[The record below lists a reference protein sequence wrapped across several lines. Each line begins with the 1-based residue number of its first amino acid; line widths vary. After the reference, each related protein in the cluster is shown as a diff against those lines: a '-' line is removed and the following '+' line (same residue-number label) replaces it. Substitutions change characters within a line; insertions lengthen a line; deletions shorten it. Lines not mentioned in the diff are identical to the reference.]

1 MEWYRVGTVSVS
13 NGSKTVNG
21 SGTLWVDSGVLFPGD
36 IFVVDGVQY
45 EIDTINNNTQLV
57 LIDNFA
63 GSTASGKAY
72 QIIPI
77 GLLPSTLALQVKQ
90 TMSDASAALDAA
102 AHSVRYD
109 TDAQGL
115 DSTQQAN
122 ARANIDAFAASGG
135 TMTGA
140 IVLHADASAAMN
152 PVTKQQLAQCLPYQT
167 TRDFE
172 NGTLIRTSIDFT
184 PSVTTNDDV
193 WLLEIEGNGYYTPPF
208 SFVAQGYCYQNAIIG
223 MAGISSGEAIPDIV
237 AFSYEGKLCFWFSR
251 ISYWQGFRV
260 SVYDVRSRVDLSDNK
275 VVSVEDSTKPSGISM
290 EGALYSYIQ
299 KIYSG
304 VGALLL
310 GADGSA
316 PMHAVTKQQLD
327 AAISALDERIS
338 ALE

>member
-135 TMTGA
+135 TMTGPLA
-140 IVLHADASAAMN
+140 STSTIKTTSDNNADGSNIVVETNSKDLDMYALQVKRGGNTVAGIGVGGGVAGGNFFN
-152 PVTKQQLAQCLPYQT
+152 PNFPLKPWNVGGVYQ
-167 TRDFE
+167 
-172 NGTLIRTSIDFT
+172 G
-184 PSVTTNDDV
+184 
-193 WLLEIEGNGYYTPPF
+193 F
-208 SFVAQGYCYQNAIIG
+208 SFGIATTIGLDCSAYATGCYSPADHVWKHDG
-223 MAGISSGEAIPDIV
+223 AYPATLYEHLSGSHTWRTA
-237 AFSYEGKLCFWFSR
+237 
-251 ISYWQGFRV
+251 
-260 SVYDVRSRVDLSDNK
+260 
-275 VVSVEDSTKPSGISM
+275 
-290 EGALYSYIQ
+290 
-299 KIYSG
+299 G
-304 VGALLL
+304 VGAPGNDVTWLKTLIFNATNGL
-310 GADGSA
+310 VLPNDANT
-316 PMHAVTKQQLD
+316 PMGAVTKQQLD
-327 AAISALDERIS
+327 AAISALDARIS